1 MNNPLKVAV
10 LGLTLAAVA
19 FGGVTGASAESR
31 WQGNH
36 PHRAEVNHR
45 LGNLNHRITAER
57 RGGELSRGQARDLRA
72 EDRGIR
78 GQERFDASRHGGHI
92 TRSEQ
97 ARLNHEENRVSRQ
110 IGA

>member
-1 MNNPLKVAV
+1 MTPFLKMTV
-10 LGLTLAAVA
+10 LGLTLAALA
-19 FGGVTGASAESR
+19 FGGATGASASTR
-31 WQGNH
+31 WQSNH
-36 PHRAEVNHR
+36 PRRAEVNQR
-45 LGNLNHRITAER
+45 LGHQSRRISTER
-57 RGGELSRGQARDLRA
+57 RDGELSRGQARDLRA

-92 TRSEQ
+92 TRGEQ